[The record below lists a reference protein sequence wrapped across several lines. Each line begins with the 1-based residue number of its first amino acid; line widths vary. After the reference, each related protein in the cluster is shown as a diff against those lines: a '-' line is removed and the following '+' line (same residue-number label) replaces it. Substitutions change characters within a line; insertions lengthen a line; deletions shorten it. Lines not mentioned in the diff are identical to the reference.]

1 MKVNFFYNLKKVFN
15 KLEVFKLR
23 RHAIASNLFLLN
35 KKCNQV
41 KSILFY
47 FPDYEMM
54 HFGDHLFFEPLARHL
69 RSHGYRLIISPINA
83 MEFYFQDLG
92 YRIGDDSSLENI
104 DLIITR
110 VEFIGALKN
119 VDSQILFIDTAS
131 SKIKSPLCN
140 DIIEKVSEFLGLQ
153 NLNYNPVPSYSYTV
167 NEGKLSFLS
176 KNNNY
181 IIFNNYIDSGSIRS
195 GSTHQNSI
203 IDFVRSLKDKT
214 GFKVVH
220 TGSSNDKNCDSRV
233 YDFVDIDIRGKTSI
247 KDLFIICSLN
257 NVIYNVSFDGFQMHL
272 FFVQNKKSFILFRGR
287 LIKRNEDYIKKFVN
301 PPFFHDNP
309 SSIIEYIE

>member
-1 MKVNFFYNLKKVFN
+1 MKVNFFYNLKKIFN

-23 RHAIASNLFLLN
+23 RHAVDSNLFLLN
-35 KKCNQV
+35 KKHNQV
-41 KSILFY
+41 KSILLY

-69 RSHGYRLIISPINA
+69 RSQGYKLLISPINA

-92 YRIGDDSSLENI
+92 YKIGNDSSLENI
-104 DLIITR
+104 DLIITK
-110 VEFIGALKN
+110 VEFIRALKK
-119 VDSQILFIDTAS
+119 VDSQILFINTAS

-140 DIIEKVSEFLGLQ
+140 DMIEKVSKFLELQ
-153 NLNYNPVPSYSYTV
+153 QVDYDPIPSYFYTA
-167 NEGKLSFLS
+167 NDRFLSFLN

-195 GSTHQNSI
+195 GSTHQDSI
-203 IDFVRSLKDKT
+203 VGFVKNLKNKT
-214 GFKVVH
+214 GFKVIH
-220 TGSSNDKNCDSRV
+220 TGSSNDKNSDPLT

-247 KDLFIICSLN
+247 KDLFELCALN

-272 FFVQNKKSFILFRGR
+272 FFIQNKKSFILFRGR
-287 LIKRNEDYIKKFVN
+287 LIKKNEDYIKKYVN

-309 SSIIEYIE
+309 RDIIKYIE